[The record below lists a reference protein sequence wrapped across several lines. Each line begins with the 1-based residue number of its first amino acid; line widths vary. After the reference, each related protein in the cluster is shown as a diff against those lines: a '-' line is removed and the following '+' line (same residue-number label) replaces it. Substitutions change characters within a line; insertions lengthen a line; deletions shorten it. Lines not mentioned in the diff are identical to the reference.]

1 MLYLYMA
8 ITAVIVLL
16 IISNTKLSVTK
27 RTLTFNDLPKE
38 FDGFKIVQ
46 LSDLHSKVFGKKN
59 DILIDKVRKLK
70 PDIIV
75 CTGDM
80 IDKFRTTF
88 DSLYALT
95 EQLLTI
101 CPVYY
106 TTGNHET
113 MIAIEAWEQVQSI
126 LKEQGVIVLSNTMT
140 AIERDDASIDL
151 YGFRLPLQHYKGV
164 SKEYSNVE
172 LTEADILRV
181 FPNPS
186 KERFSILLAHHPRF
200 FTVYA
205 EWGADLILSGHQHG
219 GLIRLPFLGGVLS
232 TEVAFFPKYDA
243 GVYKEND
250 SILFVSRGLA
260 SGRFKF
266 RFLNRPEIALIVLKN
281 KLNSEI

>member
-1 MLYLYMA
+1 MVYLYLL
-8 ITAVIVLL
+8 ITVLL
-16 IISNTKLSVTK
+16 AMLIFSNTKLSITK
-27 RTLTFNDLPKE
+27 SEMHHDKVPSS
-38 FDGFKIVQ
+38 FDSFKIVQ

-80 IDKFRTTF
+80 IDKYKKAY

-101 CPVYY
+101 CPVYL
-106 TTGNHET
+106 TTGNHEA
-113 MIAIEAWEQVQSI
+113 MIDGEAWAQVEST
-126 LKEQGVIVLSNTMT
+126 LKEQGVFVLSNTMA
-140 AIERDDASIDL
+140 AIERNGASIDL

-172 LTEADILRV
+172 LTEADILHV

-186 KERFSILLAHHPRF
+186 KERFSLLLAHHPRF
-200 FTVYA
+200 FEIYA
-205 EWGADLILSGHQHG
+205 DWGADLILSGHQHG
-219 GLIRLPFLGGVLS
+219 GLIRLPFVGGLLS

-243 GVYKEND
+243 GIFKQNNSVM
-250 SILFVSRGLA
+250 FVSRGLA

-266 RFLNRPEIALIVLKN
+266 RFLNRPEIALITLKT
-281 KLNSEI
+281 K

>member
-1 MLYLYMA
+1 MVYLYLA
-8 ITAVIVLL
+8 LTAVIVLL

-27 RTLTFNDLPKE
+27 RALAFNDLPE
-38 FDGFKIVQ
+38 GFDGFKIVQ

-59 DILIDKVRKLK
+59 DILIDKVRKLE

-80 IDKFRTTF
+80 IDKYKKTY

-101 CPVYY
+101 CPVYL
-106 TTGNHET
+106 TTGNHEA
-113 MIAIEAWEQVQSI
+113 MIDSEAWSQVEST
-126 LKEQGVIVLSNTMT
+126 LKEQGVVVLSNTMT
-140 AIERDDASIDL
+140 EIEKNGASIDL

-181 FPNPS
+181 FPNPR

-200 FTVYA
+200 FEVYA
-205 EWGADLILSGHQHG
+205 DWGADLILSGHQHG
-219 GLIRLPFLGGVLS
+219 GLIRLPFVGGLLS

-243 GVYKEND
+243 GIFKQNNSVM
-250 SILFVSRGLA
+250 FVSRGLA

-266 RFLNRPEIALIVLKN
+266 RFLNRPEIALLTLK
-281 KLNSEI
+281 L